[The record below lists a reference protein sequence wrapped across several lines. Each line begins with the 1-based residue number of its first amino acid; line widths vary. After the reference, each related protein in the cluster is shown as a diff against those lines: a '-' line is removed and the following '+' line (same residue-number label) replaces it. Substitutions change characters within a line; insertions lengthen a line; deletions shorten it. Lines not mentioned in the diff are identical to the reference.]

1 MLVDAFLPEGVTQLA
16 VDSIFM
22 MPQLGILSTIHPK
35 AAVEVFEKDCLIRLG
50 TCIAPVGKAKSDQVM
65 LQYEIS
71 LPDQRI
77 AGDLKFGELKLIPAP
92 FESLQAKFTPGK
104 GLDIGAGKNEVLET
118 NIYGGVVA
126 IILDA
131 RGRQPFN
138 LIDNTEDRV
147 SQLKEWSEETD
158 EYPQLENLNV

>member
-1 MLVDAFLPEGVTQLA
+1 M
-16 VDSIFM
+16 
-22 MPQLGILSTIHPK
+22 
-35 AAVEVFEKDCLIRLG
+35 
-50 TCIAPVGKAKSDQVM
+50 
-65 LQYEIS
+65 
-71 LPDQRI
+71 
-77 AGDLKFGELKLIPAP
+77 
-92 FESLQAKFTPGK
+92 PGK

-118 NIYGGVVA
+118 NIYGGVVG